1 MHACV
6 LYVHILTYKLTSLW
20 FTTRCVGFSYDVEYS
35 YLEELERLPS
45 VSAAKS
51 DEAEA
56 VGGAEG
62 GAEVGPMATEQVAS
76 LSRQWALLEFEQP
89 VTCPPDCIVIGS
101 RLDFDAYIL
110 SPWNHG

>member
-1 MHACV
+1 M
-6 LYVHILTYKLTSLW
+6 
-20 FTTRCVGFSYDVEYS
+20 
-35 YLEELERLPS
+35 EELERLPS
-45 VSAAKS
+45 VSAAKR

-62 GAEVGPMATEQVAS
+62 GAEVGPMTAEQVLS

-89 VTCPPDCIVIGS
+89 VTCPTECIVIGS

-110 SPWNHG
+110 SPWKHG